1 MGGGGGGG
9 GGSNYNSYIGGSDLG
24 GYTGS
29 GGGSSG
35 GDGVCLKSQFRSYG
49 VALGAKSTN

>member
-1 MGGGGGGG
+1 MDGG
-9 GGSNYNSYIGGSDLG
+9 GGSNYDSYIGGSDLG

-49 VALGAKSTN
+49 VALGAKSNN